1 MKRVLIT
8 GASRGIGA
16 AIARKLAGKYELFLH
31 GKSDSEHLTHLTNE
45 LKAHKLAF
53 DVSDTKAC
61 SEILEQFNENAFW
74 GVVLNAG
81 ITKDNT
87 FAALESDEWKSVI
100 ETNLNSFYNVLK
112 PLIMPMA
119 RAKAGRIV
127 VMSSVS
133 GVIGNRGQSNYA
145 ASKAGLIAAAK
156 SLALELAS
164 RNICVNVIAPGLI
177 DTDMAKQAPKDLF
190 LNLIPAK
197 RIGKA
202 EEVAGLAEFLL
213 SNEASYITRQ
223 VIGVNGGLA

>member
-16 AIARKLAGKYELFLH
+16 AIARKLVGKYELFLH
-31 GKSDSEHLTHLTNE
+31 GKSDSEHLGELANE

-61 SEILEQFNENAFW
+61 SEILKQFSENAFW

-81 ITKDNT
+81 ITRDNA
-87 FAALESDEWKSVI
+87 FVALESDEWKSVI
-100 ETNLNSFYNVLK
+100 DTNLNSFYNVLK

-119 RAKAGRIV
+119 RVKAGRIV
-127 VMSSVS
+127 VMSSIS
-133 GVIGNRGQSNYA
+133 GVVGNRGQSNYA

-177 DTDMAKQAPKDLF
+177 DTDMTKQAPKDLI

-202 EEVAGLAEFLL
+202 DEVASLAEFLL
-213 SNEASYITRQ
+213 SDEASYITRQ